1 MGCGATTSRVA
12 PQVQDE
18 PPKVVAN
25 FHHKEA
31 SAKVAPASETS
42 SPAQA
47 KRAIQTGT
55 ETSLEVA
62 GATMRPASVSSQ
74 ATAPSSRSAVKSF
87 TRLFRAYHMEGSD
100 VEAPRSVPQ
109 YDPLLEELYATK
121 SSPGRPAPSA
131 EKEPLVSPKYVMLA
145 AEILGVDLIE
155 DPFLVPPLKLA
166 LPTLAA
172 AFQRGELNEDSV
184 DEIYKALASARASA
198 KTEEAEAE
206 EGTASAA
213 VQNCEECNAPAS
225 WHCPACE
232 GSFCGSCFDKLHA
245 RGRRAEHP
253 RLDLAYA
260 GFKMKGDEV
269 RARKQVVNIRWHAFY
284 DAQGLKFYYNFE
296 SQQSLRKLD
305 RKSVV

>member
-1 MGCGATTSRVA
+1 M
-12 PQVQDE
+12 
-18 PPKVVAN
+18 
-25 FHHKEA
+25 
-31 SAKVAPASETS
+31 
-42 SPAQA
+42 
-47 KRAIQTGT
+47 
-55 ETSLEVA
+55 
-62 GATMRPASVSSQ
+62 
-74 ATAPSSRSAVKSF
+74 
-87 TRLFRAYHMEGSD
+87 RLFRAYHEEGSD
-100 VEAPRSVPQ
+100 VAQASRSVPQ
-109 YDPLLEELYATK
+109 YDPLLEELYATPQQGGLG
-121 SSPGRPAPSA
+121 PGPSRAPMA

-155 DPFLVPPLKLA
+155 DPFLVPPLTLGPTEKLA
-166 LPTLAA
+166 LPALAA

-206 EGTASAA
+206 DGPASAA
-213 VQNCEECNAPAS
+213 VQTCEECDAPAS

-232 GSFCGSCFDKLHA
+232 GSFCSSCFDKLHA

-260 GFKMKGDEV
+260 GFKMKRDEV

-296 SQQSLRKLD
+296 SQQSLRKLSAKELAWQPPPPLPVGAD
-305 RKSVV
+305 SSAGTKRAAGAFLGSVVVVLQLGGTINYSFLLCIQ